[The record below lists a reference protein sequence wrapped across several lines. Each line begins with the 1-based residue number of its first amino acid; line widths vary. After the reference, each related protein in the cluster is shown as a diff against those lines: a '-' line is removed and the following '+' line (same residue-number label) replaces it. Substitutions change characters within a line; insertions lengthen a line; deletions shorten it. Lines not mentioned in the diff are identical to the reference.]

1 MQKNTLGMSVLIQD
15 LVLNQLETQYYKWT
29 KENSEQKEVEY
40 FLEGHSVKII
50 FQRGSH
56 ISLDEG
62 SRKNCIPNS
71 INVSTE
77 NSEISKIFKQRF
89 PMNNEKVSSL
99 RISTQCIF
107 KVRYFKSYQEMK
119 KILEEE
125 KECNRP
131 KVDTNW
137 HPDPCYCVLF

>member
-1 MQKNTLGMSVLIQD
+1 MSGLIEN

-40 FLEGHSVKII
+40 FLEGHSVKVI
-50 FQRGSH
+50 FLRGRH

-62 SRKNCIPNS
+62 RRNNWIPNS

-77 NSEISKIFKQRF
+77 SSKISEIFKQRF
-89 PMNNEKVSSL
+89 PMNNENVSSL
-99 RISTQCIF
+99 RISTGCLF

-119 KILEEE
+119 ISLDEERGSGRSSIE
-125 KECNRP
+125 T
-131 KVDTNW
+131 DS

>member
-1 MQKNTLGMSVLIQD
+1 MSVLIQD

-29 KENSEQKEVEY
+29 KESSEQKEVEY
-40 FLEGHSVKII
+40 FLDGHSVKVI

-62 SRKNCIPNS
+62 RRNNCIPNS
-71 INVSTE
+71 INVPTE
-77 NSEISKIFKQRF
+77 NPEISKIFKQRF
-89 PMNNEKVSSL
+89 PMNNEK
-99 RISTQCIF
+99 ISTLKISTNCIF
-107 KVRYFKSYQEMK
+107 KVRYFNSYQEMK

-131 KVDTNW
+131 KVDTHW

>member
-1 MQKNTLGMSVLIQD
+1 MSGLIQD

-29 KENSEQKEVEY
+29 IENSEQKEVEY
-40 FLEGHSVKII
+40 FLEEHSIKII
-50 FQRGSH
+50 FQRGRH

-62 SRKNCIPNS
+62 RRNNWIPNS

-77 NSEISKIFKQRF
+77 NPKISEIFKQRF
-89 PMNNEKVSSL
+89 PINNEKVSSL
-99 RISTQCIF
+99 RISTGCQF
-107 KVRYFKSYQEMK
+107 KIRYFKSDQEMK